1 MKNLLI
7 GKILLYVLLK
17 GRVEFMKNVK
27 RLLAILLAA
36 VMVFSV
42 FGCSKDETTTKVE
55 PTTPSEE
62 ATTEE
67 PTTEPSG
74 DAATEITINLH
85 YIREDG
91 AYEGWSVWLWPAGG
105 EGTDNVFGTEVGE
118 HGVMTTK
125 TFPAGT
131 DSVGFIVSR
140 TDWQNDIC

>member
-1 MKNLLI
+1 
-7 GKILLYVLLK
+7 
-17 GRVEFMKNVK
+17 MKNVK

-91 AYEGWSVWLWPAGG
+91 AYEGWSVWQISSAVSGRKLGRRLSDHDAL
-105 EGTDNVFGTEVGE
+105 
-118 HGVMTTK
+118 HGS
-125 TFPAGT
+125 
-131 DSVGFIVSR
+131 SVS
-140 TDWQNDIC
+140 